1 MDNDQLSTINSPL
14 SISTYDAYKDNGIEW
29 LGEVPAH
36 WEEARIKDVVENLES
51 GVSVNASDMPVEGDN
66 VGVLKTSCVGKGAFL
81 PDQNKSV
88 WLEEITRVCTP
99 VRAGKIIISR
109 MNTPELVGA
118 SSYIPKDY
126 PNLFLPDR
134 LWQTVFFANV
144 KLNPKWLSWLIGC
157 SALRFFLSTLATGTS
172 PSMKNLGQEKL
183 LSICFPFPHL
193 SEQTAIAAYLDTKTA
208 QIDRKIELLGQKAE
222 RYGKLKQSLINET
235 VTRGLDK
242 SVTMKDSG
250 VEWIGEVPAHWEV
263 KRVKELGNFVLG
275 KMLDNVKSE
284 NNFYRSYLKSKNI
297 GWLKVEDSNIEKMYF
312 SLAEMK
318 AYRLKK
324 DDILLSE
331 GGEVGKTAFWND
343 EIEECYIQNSVHKI
357 TIYKNNSPR
366 FFLYQSFLLGSIKY
380 YDSIVS
386 HVSIK
391 HLTKE
396 KLSRVNWVRPPLA
409 EQQAIAAFLDSKTAQ
424 LDGIVKSINSQ
435 IDKLK
440 ELRKTLINDI
450 VTGKIRVA

>member
-1 MDNDQLSTINSPL
+1 MKLQSINR
-14 SISTYDAYKDNGIEW
+14 YEAYKDSGVEW
-29 LGEVPAH
+29 LSEVPVH
-36 WEEARIKDVVENLES
+36 WLEKRIKDVAVLERGKFTHRPRNDPQMYDGEHPFIQTGDVARANKYVKKYKQTLSDKGTEVSKKFKKGTLLMAIAANIGDVAILGFDSYLPDSIIGYKPKKTDMDYLFYLFTATKFELNRVKITSTQDNLNLERLNS
-51 GVSVNASDMPVEGDN
+51 
-66 VGVLKTSCVGKGAFL
+66 
-81 PDQNKSV
+81 
-88 WLEEITRVCTP
+88 
-99 VRAGKIIISR
+99 
-109 MNTPELVGA
+109 LVKFV
-118 SSYIPKDY
+118 P
-126 PNLFLPDR
+126 P
-134 LWQTVFFANV
+134 
-144 KLNPKWLSWLIGC
+144 
-157 SALRFFLSTLATGTS
+157 
-172 PSMKNLGQEKL
+172 
-183 LSICFPFPHL
+183 L
-193 SEQTAIAAYLDTKTA
+193 SEQQAIANYLDTQTA
-208 QIDRKIELLGQKAE
+208 QIDRQIELLSQKAVQ
-222 RYGKLKQSLINET
+222 YGNLKQSLINET

-242 SVTMKDSG
+242 TVAMKDSG
-250 VEWIGEVPAHWEV
+250 VEWIGEVPAHWDV
-263 KRVKELGNFVLG
+263 MRVKELGNLVLG

-297 GWLKVEDSNIEKMYF
+297 GWLNVEAKNIEKMYF
-312 SLAEMK
+312 SVADMK
-318 AYRLKK
+318 NYRLKK

-357 TIYKNNSPR
+357 TVYKNNSPR

-409 EQQAIAAFLDSKTAQ
+409 EQQAIANYLDDKTAHI
-424 LDGIVKSINSQ
+424 DRIIATINTQ

-440 ELRKTLINDI
+440 ELRKTLINDV